1 MFSINVDEFHF
12 EFHGFAFFVAFV
24 VSYLSYETIIEFAK
38 QKQLM
43 DEPDGRSSHKTKT
56 PTLGGVAIYLSLLV
70 VIMTVGSF
78 LDNKF
83 MLMTLACLSVLL
95 FLGLKDDLLVLSPR
109 KKFIIQLLVG
119 IIFIAT
125 TDLRITSLF
134 GVLGFVSLNYLHS
147 FLFSLFV
154 FVLIIN
160 AYNMIDGIDGLAG
173 GFGVLSIM
181 TFSVLLCFENEI
193 DLAVV
198 GLATSGALIA
208 FLRHNLSKHKKIFM
222 GDTGTMIV
230 GFILAL
236 LALGFLNITDSN
248 TESNFHKTAPAITIA
263 ILFYPLMDTLRVFI
277 LRTFKYKKS
286 PFTADR
292 NHIHHSFIDLKLSHL
307 KASIILLFLN
317 MLLVVF
323 SFILCL
329 QDFTN
334 RVWIIVVIGSV
345 IFYASFIVLKFSK
358 KNTHLT

>member
-1 MFSINVDEFHF
+1 MFSINVDDFHF
-12 EFHGFAFFVAFV
+12 EFLSFAFFVAFV
-24 VSYLSYETIIEFAK
+24 LSYLSYETIIEFAK
-38 QKQLM
+38 QKKLM

-70 VIMTVGSF
+70 VIMTIGTF

-109 KKFIIQLLVG
+109 KKFIIQLLTGV
-119 IIFIAT
+119 IFIAI
-125 TDLRITSLF
+125 TDIRITSLF

-154 FVLIIN
+154 YVLIIN

-173 GFGVLSIM
+173 GFGVLSTT
-181 TFSVLLCFENEI
+181 TFSVLFCFENEI
-193 DLAVV
+193 DFAVI
-198 GLATSGALIA
+198 GLATSGSLIA
-208 FLRHNLSKHKKIFM
+208 FLRHNLSKNKKIFM

-230 GFILAL
+230 GFVLAILV
-236 LALGFLNITDSN
+236 LGFLNVTDSN
-248 TESNFHKTAPAITIA
+248 TESSFHKTAPAITIA

-307 KASIILLFLN
+307 KISILLLFLN
-317 MLLVVF
+317 ALLVLL
-323 SFILCL
+323 SFIVCL

-334 RVWIIVVIGSV
+334 RVWLIIVIGSV
-345 IFYASFIVLKFSK
+345 IFYSSFRIVKFFK
-358 KNTHLT
+358 KKHT